1 MPIFL
6 ADPLSDHHLGSWLHC
21 FAKNFYFCL
30 SKYADMAG
38 RGKKTTKK
46 TLVKNPGF
54 RRNKDA
60 SSDSEN
66 DQAPGR
72 AGDDIYRDEVLEL
85 HDQLEQGELLDDS
98 DSDAQDADGAAN
110 RDVAANR
117 RVIPPGHDN
126 GAVNRELLDLVASLQ
141 AKQAEMA
148 ARMNEMKGQLDKEEA
163 PYVWKKEGLRLQ
175 HNLAHSSVAKLTN
188 AIAAMDLQH
197 HDRARE
203 NVKATIDLQTQRMK
217 ELKIADTSE
226 AGWETVNAYK
236 ANPIAENSD
245 DDKRLQRAEKVGK
258 ERMEAKA
265 RKSRFGGGRG
275 RFNRRPY
282 WNHRDDNDRDYP
294 YSNTGSMKSQ
304 DSQQKNG
311 YTPNPRRQNSN
322 LCFYCGQPGH
332 WQNECPNKPQP
343 KKED

>member
-1 MPIFL
+1 
-6 ADPLSDHHLGSWLHC
+6 
-21 FAKNFYFCL
+21 
-30 SKYADMAG
+30 MAG
-38 RGKKTTKK
+38 RGKETTTKN
-46 TLVKNPGF
+46 LVKNPGF
-54 RRNKDA
+54 HRNRDA

-66 DQAPGR
+66 EQAPGR
-72 AGDDIYRDEVLEL
+72 AGDDIHRDEVLEL

-98 DSDAQDADGAAN
+98 DSNVQDAGG
-110 RDVAANR
+110 AANR
-117 RVIPPGHDN
+117 RVVAPDN
-126 GAVNRELLDLVASLQ
+126 DNDAVNRELLDLVASLQ
-141 AKQAEMA
+141 AKQAEMVA
-148 ARMNEMKGQLDKEEA
+148 CMNEMKGQLDKEEA

-175 HNLAHSSVAKLTN
+175 RNLAYSSVAKLTN
-188 AIAAMDLQH
+188 AIAAMDLQNH
-197 HDRARE
+197 ERARE
-203 NVKATIDLQTQRMK
+203 NVKATIDIQMQRMK

-258 ERMEAKA
+258 ESMEAKA
-265 RKSRFGGGRG
+265 KKSRFGGGRG
-275 RFNRRPY
+275 RFYRRPY
-282 WNHRDDNDRDYP
+282 WNNRDDSDRDFP
-294 YSNTGSMKSQ
+294 YRNTGSMKSQ

-322 LCFYCGQPGH
+322 LCFFCGQLSH